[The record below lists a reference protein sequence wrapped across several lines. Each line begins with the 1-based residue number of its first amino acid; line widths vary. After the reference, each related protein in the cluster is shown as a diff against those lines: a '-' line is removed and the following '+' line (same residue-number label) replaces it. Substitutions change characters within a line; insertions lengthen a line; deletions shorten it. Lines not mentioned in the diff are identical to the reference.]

1 MSAPLLTPA
10 GFSVRCL
17 RTEEE
22 LSGPWLDL
30 VVAVFG
36 PLGIPRSY
44 FARHWTSGAA
54 GNCPRPPVPPAAPDC
69 PRRHGREQAARG
81 IFVAVDDATGQF
93 VATVRVFRR
102 TLQTRANASAASA
115 K

>member
-17 RTEEE
+17 RTEDE

-36 PLGIPRSY
+36 PLRIPRSY

-54 GNCPRPPVPPAAPDC
+54 
-69 PRRHGREQAARG
+69 
-81 IFVAVDDATGQF
+81 
-93 VATVRVFRR
+93 
-102 TLQTRANASAASA
+102 
-115 K
+115 

>member
-1 MSAPLLTPA
+1 MSAPPPTPA

-54 GNCPRPPVPPAAPDC
+54 
-69 PRRHGREQAARG
+69 
-81 IFVAVDDATGQF
+81 
-93 VATVRVFRR
+93 
-102 TLQTRANASAASA
+102 
-115 K
+115 

>member
-1 MSAPLLTPA
+1 MLPATAPARLCPLLPLSAPADTDESKRL
-10 GFSVRCL
+10 
-17 RTEEE
+17 E
-22 LSGPWLDL
+22 
-30 VVAVFG
+30 
-36 PLGIPRSY
+36 
-44 FARHWTSGAA
+44 
-54 GNCPRPPVPPAAPDC
+54 
-69 PRRHGREQAARG
+69 G